1 METQGIIEQG
11 QQVEGTPQAP
21 DFNAVFQEQVGLPL
35 EDVRAR
41 ISEYDVLKGR
51 VEQFEAQSQIKP
63 YANDFVE
70 KLNDLFKSGAT
81 PDHVLRFTQVQN
93 MDVSK
98 MSPEQ
103 AIKTQYQLQ
112 NPTLSAEDVDFLV
125 ESELGELPN
134 EEEDPEGFLKAKKL
148 RDIKA
153 KMKSED
159 AKKFLESQK
168 TDLSQIKSPETEQ
181 RRALETGWSQVLG
194 QVVKDTPIIDLK
206 VDLENGAYYTLPE
219 GFKPKLSKEQ
229 SEAIRNSVLNNL
241 VSQGVQLNEQGLQ
254 MAKQLYDSSVRIV
267 TQDQILRAI
276 IEDMAASVE
285 QQVIARLNTNK

>member
-1 METQGIIEQG
+1 METQGIIEHG
-11 QQVEGTPQAP
+11 QQTENQAP
-21 DFNAVFQEQVGLPL
+21 DFNAVFQEQLGLPL

-41 ISEYDVLKGR
+41 ISEYDVLKGE
-51 VEQFEAQSQIKP
+51 VEQYKAQSQIKP

-81 PDHVLRFTQVQN
+81 PDHVLRFTQIQN
-93 MDVSK
+93 LDVSK

-168 TDLSQIKSPETEQ
+168 TDLSQIKNPETEQ

-194 QVVKDTPIIDLK
+194 QVVKDTPSIDLK
-206 VDLENGAYYTLPE
+206 VDLENGAYYTIPE

-229 SEAIRNSVLNNL
+229 SDAIRNSVLNNL

-267 TQDQILRAI
+267 TQDQILRAV